1 MFTYQE
7 NTHFS
12 QAVRCGREKF
22 WESVRNTSTAWKIDS
37 RREILEAVE
46 RHDSEVIDKWLKNED
61 YGKFLAKKRGVKK
74 AAIKR
79 EQSGARSDSAE
90 REQARPK
97 VKLSA
102 RQKFFEK
109 SDEERLLAF
118 AQELKDNLTAFIF
131 SCYEFDATPTA
142 NGNPFRHRRLADCH
156 LNGLVM
162 LDIDHVDNPLE
173 VFEALKANQE
183 LMARTALAHITSSKK
198 GIRIVFTANI
208 NDGNLADNQIV
219 FALALGYKADQS
231 CIDAT
236 RNSFAPKE
244 EDILYMNED
253 LLFDYYDEEFDREF
267 TPQYREKKTQPTR
280 FQFDSGDRGVGVP
293 HPQSAAVATQDAQQG
308 SGDVGPVDALRVEG
322 VMWRGY
328 DVQSIIDARYADK
341 LPCAADSNRHNESL
355 KLASDLLIM
364 FDGDKQKTLAM
375 LKAQKW
381 VQEIIDERDENVEQ
395 TVASA
400 AQRMAEREKKYGAN
414 VMPSKAMQEAV
425 EKACGQAYEVI
436 VSPPKLGGVR
446 GGLKERYNSHCSDH
460 PAHPGTPPDSGG
472 EMDTLLWEW
481 GAMIEALFEY
491 FPILKDVC
499 KGLKKNQFTAALFVA
514 GGLLMTLMTRCTYRF
529 YHRPEEL
536 RRLNSSTLII
546 GDPASGKS
554 FATRLFKLLAAPM
567 VAADKDGIAAINRY
581 KEEMKT
587 KGANK
592 EKPQKPKALFRV
604 HPART
609 SNAQFIQDMVNAVEV
624 VDGTE
629 MQLHMLTFDT
639 ELDNTLTVQKG
650 GSWIDKQSMELKAF
664 HNEEDGQAYSNLDSV
679 VQNFFVT
686 WNYIYTGTPMA
697 LKKKVNAQNFG
708 SGLATRLTCIPLP
721 GTNFEMMERESTV
734 DFESDER
741 LKTWAFKLDRVKGE
755 LTVQKI
761 VDELYEWTA
770 RRMADAKENDSKAD
784 EMLLKRC
791 AYHGLNFAAPF
802 IVMRHWAD
810 IHQDGQYWSGEFETD
825 DVDWRLTELLVNIQY
840 ACQRHYF
847 GALAEKYFDDKT
859 RDAAANVQR
868 RAKTI
873 EAFNRLPEVFTI
885 DDVTRCFGLTQNNSA
900 RARVF
905 RLLKDGLV
913 EKVDEF
919 VENGTTKAKYKKTGA
934 VMI

>member
-1 MFTYQE
+1 MQGFCYQE

-22 WESVRNTSTAWKIDS
+22 WEEIRKTSTAWKIDS

-46 RHDSEVIDKWLKNED
+46 RHDSEVINKWLKNED
-61 YGKFLAKKRGVKK
+61 YGKFLAKKRGLK
-74 AAIKR
+74 
-79 EQSGARSDSAE
+79 
-90 REQARPK
+90 
-97 VKLSA
+97 KLSA

-142 NGNPFRHRRLADCH
+142 NGNPFCHRRLADCH

-208 NDGNLADNQIV
+208 KDGNLADNQIV
-219 FALALGYKADQS
+219 FAQALGYKADQS

-244 EDILYMNED
+244 EDILYINED
-253 LLFDYYDEEFDREF
+253 LLFNYYDEEFDREY
-267 TPQYREKKTQPTR
+267 TPQYRDKKTQPIH
-280 FQFDSGDRGVGVP
+280 FQFDSGDRAADVRN
-293 HPQSAAVATQDAQQG
+293 PQSAAMASKNAEQG
-308 SGDVGPVDALRVEG
+308 AGDGSKMDVQSVDYG
-322 VMWRGY
+322 VKWRGY

-341 LPCAADSNRHNESL
+341 LPCAEDSNRHTESL
-355 KLASDLLIM
+355 KLATDLLLM
-364 FDGDKQKTLAM
+364 LDGDKASVLRIVE
-375 LKAQKW
+375 AQPW
-381 VQEIIDERDENVEQ
+381 VKEIIDERDEKVSQ

-400 AQRMAEREKKYGAN
+400 ADCVAQKEKKYASSL
-414 VMPSKAMQEAV
+414 PSKAMLEAIQKVTGKSYQEIT
-425 EKACGQAYEVI
+425 KAQAQGTVA
-436 VSPPKLGGVR
+436 
-446 GGLKERYNSHCSDH
+446 
-460 PAHPGTPPDSGG
+460 PAEADINRWLWDWG
-472 EMDTLLWEW
+472 EQ
-481 GAMIEALFEY
+481 IEALFDD
-491 FPILKDVC
+491 FPLLRDIC
-499 KGLKKNQFTAALFVA
+499 RGLKKNQYPAAVFVA
-514 GGLLMTLMTRCTYRF
+514 GGLMMTLMTRCTYRF

-536 RRLNSSTLII
+536 RRLNNSTLII

-567 VAADKDGIAAINRY
+567 VAADKTGIAAINRY

-679 VQNFFVT
+679 VQNFIVT
-686 WNYIYTGTPMA
+686 WNYIYTGTPLA
-697 LKKKVNAQNFG
+697 LRNKVNERNFG
-708 SGLATRLTCIPLP
+708 SGLATRLTVIPLP
-721 GTNFEMMERESTV
+721 STNFEMMERESKV

-761 VDELYEWTA
+761 VDELYDWTA

-810 IHQDGQYWSGEFETD
+810 IHQDGNYWCGEFETD

-868 RAKTI
+868 RAKTV
-873 EAFNRLPEVFTI
+873 EAFNRLPEEFTI
-885 DDVTRCFGLTQNNSA
+885 DDVVQCFALKNNTSA
-900 RARVF
+900 RSRVV
-905 RLLKDGLV
+905 RMMKDGLV
-913 EKVDEF
+913 MKADEYVD
-919 VENGTTKAKYKKTGA
+919 NGTTKAMYKKTGTA
-934 VMI
+934 ML

>member
-1 MFTYQE
+1 MNKGFCYQE

-12 QAVRCGREKF
+12 QAVRCSREKF

-46 RHDSEVIDKWLKNED
+46 QHNSEVTGKWLKNED
-61 YGKFLAKKRGVKK
+61 YQKFLAKKRGLK
-74 AAIKR
+74 
-79 EQSGARSDSAE
+79 
-90 REQARPK
+90 
-97 VKLSA
+97 KLSA

-131 SCYEFDATPTA
+131 SCFEFDATPTA
-142 NGNPFRHRRLADCH
+142 NGNPFCHRRLADCH

-208 NDGNLADNQIV
+208 KDGNLADNQIV
-219 FALALGYKADQS
+219 FAEKLGFKADSS

-244 EDILYMNED
+244 EDILYINEE

-267 TPQYREKKTQPTR
+267 TPQYRDKKTQPTR
-280 FQFDSGDRGVGVP
+280 HRFSLTPDPSPTGEGNGDTQGGKSSTELSTPLSSRRGAG
-293 HPQSAAVATQDAQQG
+293 G
-308 SGDVGPVDALRVEG
+308 EALK
-322 VMWRGY
+322 WKGY
-328 DVQSIIDARYADK
+328 DVQSIIDLRYGDK

-355 KLASDLLIM
+355 KLASDLLIL
-364 FDGDKQKTLAM
+364 FDGDKQKTLQM

-395 TVASA
+395 TVSSA
-400 AQRMAEREKKYGAN
+400 AQRMAEREKKYGADLKL
-414 VMPSKAMQEAV
+414 SKEMQEAIKRV
-425 EKACGQAYEVI
+425 TDPSQ
-436 VSPPKLGGVR
+436 PPLFR
-446 GGLKERYNSHCSDH
+446 GGASAAD
-460 PAHPGTPPDSGG
+460 TPLPQQGG
-472 EMDTLLWEW
+472 AGGGSVPLEAW
-481 GAMIEALFEY
+481 GEQIEALSEDY
-491 FPILKDVC
+491 PLLKDIT
-499 KGLKKNQFTAALFVA
+499 KGLKKNQYPAALFVA
-514 GGLLMTLMTRCTYRF
+514 GGLMMTLMTRCTYRF

-536 RRLNSSTLII
+536 RRLNNSTLII

-650 GSWIDKQSMELKAF
+650 GSWIDKQSLELKAF

-679 VQNFFVT
+679 VQNFFVF

-721 GTNFEMMERESTV
+721 STNFEMMEREQTV
-734 DFESDER
+734 DFESDGR
-741 LKTWAFKLDRVKGE
+741 LKAWAFKLDRVKGE

-761 VDELYEWTA
+761 VDELYDWTA
-770 RRMADAKENDSKAD
+770 RRMMDAKENDSKAD

-802 IVMRHWAD
+802 IVMRHWD
-810 IHQDGQYWSGEFETD
+810 KMKQDGQYWCGEFETD
-825 DVDWRLTELLVNIQY
+825 ATDWKLTELLVTIQY

-859 RDAAANVQR
+859 RDAAANTPR
-868 RAKTI
+868 RGKTI
-873 EAFNRLPEVFTI
+873 EAFNRLPEEFTI
-885 DDVTRCFGLTQNNSA
+885 DDVIQCFALKNNTSA
-900 RARVF
+900 RSRVV
-905 RLLKDGLV
+905 RLMKDNLV
-913 EKVDEF
+913 VKVDEY
-919 VENGTTKAKYKKTGA
+919 VDNGTTKAMYKKTGLL
-934 VMI
+934 MH

>member
-1 MFTYQE
+1 MFSYQKSFVNPTLPVDEAQFFALVRATQWAE
-7 NTHFS
+7 N
-12 QAVRCGREKF
+12 
-22 WESVRNTSTAWKIDS
+22 
-37 RREILEAVE
+37 
-46 RHDSEVIDKWLKNED
+46 IDKFRETGDAQLK
-61 YGKFLAKKRGVKK
+61 R
-74 AAIKR
+74 
-79 EQSGARSDSAE
+79 
-90 REQARPK
+90 
-97 VKLSA
+97 KLP
-102 RQKFFEK
+102 
-109 SDEERLLAF
+109 
-118 AQELKDNLTAFIF
+118 AFIF
-131 SCYEFDATPTA
+131 QATFDVTTSKSGKTGAWRKQAAT
-142 NGNPFRHRRLADCH
+142 H
-156 LNGLVM
+156 LTGLVVM
-162 LDIDHVDNPLE
+162 DVDHIENPLTLYQGWVE
-173 VFEALKANQE
+173 KGLDWKQLGILLIYITPSGKGLK
-183 LMARTALAHITSSKK
+183 
-198 GIRIVFTANI
+198 IVFKA
-208 NDGNLADNQIV
+208 DVQKGNLIDNQHAMAEV
-219 FALALGYKADQS
+219 LGVEVDES
-231 CIDAT
+231 CKDAS
-236 RNSFAPKE
+236 RMSFICKE
-244 EDILYMNED
+244 SDILYMDKE
-253 LLFDYYDEEFDREF
+253 LFTYENKEFAEKYDAE
-267 TPQYREKKTQPTR
+267 YRAGNSRAAATGNVAAKT
-280 FQFDSGDRGVGVP
+280 
-293 HPQSAAVATQDAQQG
+293 AEQG
-308 SGDVGPVDALRVEG
+308 SKDGGHVDAEAVSLT
-322 VMWRGY
+322 WKGY
-328 DVQSIIDARYADK
+328 DVQSIIDLRYGDK

-395 TVASA
+395 TVSSA
-400 AQRMAEREKKYGAN
+400 AQRMAEREKKYLSQQ
-414 VMPSKAMQEAV
+414 PSKAMQDAIKEAT
-425 EKACGQAYEVI
+425 GQTYQEVTQAKTSTSVAVTEGDI
-436 VSPPKLGGVR
+436 
-446 GGLKERYNSHCSDH
+446 ERWLWDW
-460 PAHPGTPPDSGG
+460 G
-472 EMDTLLWEW
+472 EQ
-481 GAMIEALFEY
+481 IEELSKD
-491 FPILKDVC
+491 FPLLKDIC
-499 KGLKKNQFTAALFVA
+499 KGLKKNQYPAAMFVA
-514 GGLLMTLMTRCTYRF
+514 GGLMMTLMTRCTYRF

-536 RRLNSSTLII
+536 RRLNNSTLII

-567 VAADKDGIAAINRY
+567 VAADKAGIAAINRY

-639 ELDNTLTVQKG
+639 ELDNTMTVQKG
-650 GSWIDKQSMELKAF
+650 GSWIDKMSLELKAF

-679 VQNFFVT
+679 VQNFFVF

-721 GTNFEMMERESTV
+721 STNFEMMEREQTM
-734 DFESDER
+734 DFESDGR
-741 LKTWAFKLDRVKGE
+741 LKEWAFKLDRVKGE
-755 LTVQKI
+755 LSVQKI
-761 VDELYEWTA
+761 VDELYDWTA
-770 RRMADAKENDSKAD
+770 RRMMDAKENNSRAD

-791 AYHGLNFAAPF
+791 AYHGLNFSAPF
-802 IVMRHWAD
+802 IVMRHWAN
-810 IHQDGQYWSGEFETD
+810 IHQEGNYWCGQFETD
-825 DVDWRLTELLVNIQY
+825 ATDWKLTELIVTIQY

-859 RDAAANVQR
+859 RDAAANTPR

-873 EAFNRLPEVFTI
+873 EAFNRLPEEFTI
-885 DDVTRCFGLTQNNSA
+885 DDVMRCFGLAQNNSA